1 MPRCTKR
8 HCAFHRQYII
18 AQLHAGDRTRN
29 DWTEIQEDDYAV
41 NVSTF
46 MQKVT
51 SKAVAP
57 ELVPED
63 LRLEVGKG
71 VVVGGYVAS

>member
-1 MPRCTKR
+1 MLAIVLATTGPKSRKT
-8 HCAFHRQYII
+8 
-18 AQLHAGDRTRN
+18 GG
-29 DWTEIQEDDYAV
+29 YAV

>member
-1 MPRCTKR
+1 MSSGIK
-8 HCAFHRQYII
+8 HCAFGRQCFI
-18 AQLHAGDRTRN
+18 AELHVGDRTRS
-29 DWTEIQEDDYAV
+29 DWTEIQESDKKV
-41 NVSTF
+41 RLSTF

-51 SKAVAP
+51 SKAP

>member
-1 MPRCTKR
+1 MPSGIK
-8 HCAFHRQYII
+8 HCAFGRQCII
-18 AQLHAGDRTRN
+18 ARLHIGDRSRS
-29 DWTEIQEDDYAV
+29 DWTEIQESDEKV
-41 NVSTF
+41 RLSTF
-46 MQKVT
+46 MQKLT

-71 VVVGGYVAS
+71 VVVGGYAAS

>member
-1 MPRCTKR
+1 MSSGIK
-8 HCAFHRQYII
+8 HCAFGRRCVI
-18 AQLHAGDRTRN
+18 AELHAGDRSRSY
-29 DWTEIQEDDYAV
+29 WTEIQECDKKV
-41 NVSTF
+41 RLSTS
-46 MQKVT
+46 MQKLT